1 MSIYLLVY
9 YVEDIEKTK
18 DFLSKLGLS
27 FVKEQH
33 DTGPMHFLTKLNN
46 TVFEIYP
53 SNDNNKPT
61 KARLGLE
68 LPPLNEAQQNFVREN
83 SSKGIIKLANGKK
96 FAVVLDPNG
105 NNIELVW

>member
-1 MSIYLLVY
+1 MNVYLLVY
-9 YVEDIEKTK
+9 YVEDMEKTK

-27 FVKEQH
+27 FVKEKH
-33 DTGPMHFLTKLNN
+33 ENGPVHFSTKLNN

-53 SNDNNKPT
+53 SNENKRPT

-68 LPPLNEAQQNFVREN
+68 LPPLNEVQQAFVREN
-83 SSKGIIKLANGKK
+83 SSKDILQLANGKK
-96 FAVVLDPNG
+96 FAVIVDPNG